1 MTRAM
6 ALSRRRVLRGMLGG
20 TAVTVGLPLLDCMLN
35 TNGTALADG
44 QKLPVVFCSW
54 FFGCGFNPG
63 RWEPKEPGKL
73 TALGPELRSLEPF
86 KDKINVF
93 SGFKVPVD
101 GRPALPHITGPLAV
115 QTGLV
120 PASGQKAV
128 LPSVDMLIA
137 DVIGTKTRFRSIEV
151 SCIGTPTGSVS
162 RRAGNV
168 LNPAE
173 TSPTGLYTR
182 IFGPDFRDPNAADFK
197 PDPKVMA
204 RQSVLSGVKEQLAE
218 LQSAVGAAD
227 RARLDEYLTSVRQL
241 ENQLALDL
249 EKPAP
254 LAACTVPG
262 KVEGEM
268 PPGTEVETALN
279 NHKLFMQLLA
289 HAVACGQT
297 RVVNVALTEGLSTL
311 HRAGSAVIHHTHTHE
326 EPVDPTLGYQP
337 NVTWFIDKIA
347 TAMGTMVE
355 TLDSYCEG
363 DGTLLD
369 RMLVWVTTDT
379 GYAKLH
385 ALDNIPMLTA
395 GRAGGIVKT
404 GLHVRTAGDPVSRLG
419 LTVQQAVGVP
429 VNSWGSD
436 SMETSKTITE
446 ILA

>member
-1 MTRAM
+1 MMRVKE
-6 ALSRRRVLRGMLGG
+6 LSRRRMLRGVLAGSG
-20 TAVTVGLPLLDCMLN
+20 VSLGLPFLDCFLDA
-35 TNGTALADG
+35 NGTALADG
-44 QKLPVVFCSW
+44 QKLPVVFASW

-63 RWEPKEPGKL
+63 RWEPAEPGKL
-73 TALGPELRSLEPF
+73 TALGPELKALEPF

-101 GRPALPHITGPLAV
+101 GRPALPHITGPIAV

-120 PASGQKAV
+120 PASGQKAA

-137 DVIGTKTRFRSIEV
+137 DVIGTKTRFRSLEV
-151 SCIGTPTGSVS
+151 SGIGSAGGSIS

-168 LNPAE
+168 INPAE
-173 TSPTGLYTR
+173 TTPSGLYAR
-182 IFGPDFRDPNAADFK
+182 VFGPDFRDPNAGDFK
-197 PDPKVMA
+197 PDPAVMA

-218 LQSAVGAAD
+218 VQSVVGAAD

-241 ENQLALDL
+241 ENQLALEL

-254 LAACTVPG
+254 LAACSAPG
-262 KVEGEM
+262 KVEGEL
-268 PPGTEVETALN
+268 PPATEVDTVLN
-279 NHKLFMQLLA
+279 NHRLFMQILA

-311 HRAGSAVIHHTHTHE
+311 HKVGTAVIHHTHTHE
-326 EPVDPTLGYQP
+326 EPVDPALGYQP

-347 TAMGTMVE
+347 TAMGTMIQ
-355 TLDSYCEG
+355 TLDSYREG

-385 ALDNIPMLTA
+385 SLDNIPMLTV
-395 GRAGGIVKT
+395 GRAGGLVKT
-404 GLHVRTAGDPVSRLG
+404 GLHIRSTGDSVSRVG
-419 LTVQQAVGVP
+419 LTVQQVVGVP
-429 VNSWGSD
+429 INSWGTD
-436 SMETSKTITE
+436 AMETSKTVTE
-446 ILA
+446 ILT